1 MKTLI
6 NLSGKVLSGDGML
19 KAVIKNTRIVDG
31 KSFIGMGL
39 LGLLMNFRHNP
50 DFKGAIILV
59 ISLILYVAYA
69 FAINNCFDVD
79 TDLKNPQKRN
89 KNPVASGELSFR
101 MGIISSALIAA
112 LGVLFAFFLSY
123 REFMIYILMLLL
135 ATFYSAPPRLKAKPI
150 VDVVSHGIFFGAM
163 PFIYGA
169 YFDGILTKYEIA
181 IAIALLL
188 YSFAMELRNH
198 LEDYESDL
206 KANLKTTP
214 IVIGKKLSEK
224 LILAFSGLSIALLL
238 TLLNIPFGALGIAIV
253 GVRASYRLFDVVVV
267 FLLLFHALKA
277 LLGV

>member
-123 REFMIYILMLLL
+123 REFMIYISMLLL

>member
-1 MKTLI
+1 
-6 NLSGKVLSGDGML
+6 ML

-214 IVIGKKLSEK
+214 IVIDKKLSEK

>member
-1 MKTLI
+1 VKTLI

-123 REFMIYILMLLL
+123 REFMIYISMLLL

-253 GVRASYRLFDVVVV
+253 GVRASYRFFDVVVV

>member
-1 MKTLI
+1 VKTLI

-214 IVIGKKLSEK
+214 IVIDKKLSEK

>member
-50 DFKGAIILV
+50 DFKGAILV

-123 REFMIYILMLLL
+123 REFMIYISMLLL

>member
-1 MKTLI
+1 VKTLI